1 MSGELLSNAW
11 YRVAAVRPQLR
22 EHARLHRMRYRGELW
37 YLLQDPA
44 SNKVHRFTPAA
55 RFLIAAM
62 NGVRTVQQL
71 WELANRR
78 LGEDAPTQDD
88 VIRLLGQLHA
98 ADLLRSDAMPDT
110 AEAWERGQNETRQ
123 ARRRAYMNPMAIRI
137 HLFDPDAW
145 LNRIRPL
152 IDVLWGRWGG
162 LLWLAV
168 VLPALLLLPVHWDDL
183 GGNFSDRVLAADNL
197 LMLWLVFPLIK
208 ALHEFGHA
216 AAAKRGGGEVHDVGV
231 VMLVLIPIPY
241 VEASASAVFKS
252 GFQRAVVG
260 ASGMA
265 VEVFIAAIA
274 FYLWILVE
282 PGTLR
287 AVLFNVML
295 VAGVSTL
302 IFNGNPLLRY
312 DAYYILSDLT
322 EMPNLAARSMRYL
335 GYLVQRH
342 AFGVEEVETAESGT
356 GVKAGL
362 AAYGVLSTIYRV
374 LVTVAIAL
382 FIAGQ
387 FFFVGVVLALWAV
400 ATMALLPVFKSI
412 KHILTSPQL
421 RRQRRRVLGVS
432 GAFLAVAF
440 ALLFLAPA
448 PFRTVVEGVAWL
460 PQSALVRT
468 GHEGFVE
475 RLVAVPGQ
483 RVRAGELLLELTN
496 PALAAA
502 EKVTEA
508 KVAELE
514 ATFWHGMTQDRS
526 HAAIARDQLE
536 AERSALVAVRE
547 QKALLSVRALADGV
561 FTLPRQHDLQGRYFG
576 RGELIGYVIDKPELV
591 ARVVVAQDDADAV
604 RSATRAVQVR
614 LAHLPQRVLTGHV
627 QREVPAGAEYL
638 PSLALSTQGGGQL
651 ATDPRDAKGART
663 LERTFQFDVAVPL
676 PGPDAAGGKV
686 GVYFGEH
693 VFARFEHPPEPLAYQ
708 WYRHVRR
715 LFLSHFHV

>member
-1 MSGELLSNAW
+1 
-11 YRVAAVRPQLR
+11 
-22 EHARLHRMRYRGELW
+22 
-37 YLLQDPA
+37 
-44 SNKVHRFTPAA
+44 
-55 RFLIAAM
+55 
-62 NGVRTVQQL
+62 
-71 WELANRR
+71 
-78 LGEDAPTQDD
+78 
-88 VIRLLGQLHA
+88 
-98 ADLLRSDAMPDT
+98 
-110 AEAWERGQNETRQ
+110 
-123 ARRRAYMNPMAIRI
+123 
-137 HLFDPDAW
+137 
-145 LNRIRPL
+145 
-152 IDVLWGRWGG
+152 
-162 LLWLAV
+162 
-168 VLPALLLLPVHWDDL
+168 
-183 GGNFSDRVLAADNL
+183 
-197 LMLWLVFPLIK
+197 
-208 ALHEFGHA
+208 
-216 AAAKRGGGEVHDVGV
+216 
-231 VMLVLIPIPY
+231 
-241 VEASASAVFKS
+241 
-252 GFQRAVVG
+252 RAVVG

-274 FYLWILVE
+274 FYFWILVE
-282 PGTLR
+282 PGALR

-342 AFGVEEVETAESGT
+342 AFGVEEAETAET
-356 GVKAGL
+356 GGAVKLGL

-387 FFFVGVVLALWAV
+387 FFFVGVVLAVWAV
-400 ATMALLPVFKSI
+400 ATMALLPVIKSV
-412 KHILTSPQL
+412 KHIVTSAQL
-421 RRQRRRVLGVS
+421 RRKRQRVFAVT
-432 GAFLAVAF
+432 GAFLAAAF
-440 ALLFLAPA
+440 VLLFLAPA
-448 PFRTVVEGVAWL
+448 PFRTVAEGVAWL

-475 RLVAVPGQ
+475 RVVAVPGE
-483 RVRAGELLLELTN
+483 RVKAGQLLLELNN

-502 EKVTEA
+502 EQVTAA

-514 ATFWHGMTQDRS
+514 ATFLQGMTQDRS

-536 AERSALVAVRE
+536 AEKGALASVRE
-547 QKALLSVRALADGV
+547 QKALLQVRALANGT
-561 FTLPRQHDLQGRYFG
+561 FMLPRQHDLQGRYFG

-604 RSATRAVQVR
+604 RHAARSVQVR
-614 LAHLPQRVLTGHV
+614 LAHQPQRVLAGHV
-627 QREVPAGAEYL
+627 QREVPAGVEYL

-651 ATDPRDAKGART
+651 ATDPRDTKGART

-676 PGPDAAGGKV
+676 PVPDTV

-693 VFARFEHPPEPLAYQ
+693 VFARFDHPPEPLAYQ
-708 WYRHVRR
+708 WYRRVRR